1 MSRLRLALA
10 QAFGCGSD
18 RGGGGDDRDDRD
30 DRDGDGDDRDDRDDR
45 DGDGDDRDGGG
56 GGGLLP
62 SRV

>member
-18 RGGGGDDRDDRD
+18 RGGGGDRDDRD
-30 DRDGDGDDRDDRDDR
+30 DRDGGGDRDDRDDR

-56 GGGLLP
+56 GGLLP